1 MTAFAIDHRQGD
13 LTQTAFELAPLSP
26 SSVRIHVAAF
36 GINRP
41 DLLQKA
47 GLYRAPADA
56 SPFLGLEV
64 AGTII
69 EVGSEVDARLLG
81 QKVCALTHGGGYASF
96 VNAQADHCLP
106 WPADFSAAEAACLP
120 ETLFTVWH
128 NLIERGQLQAGD
140 TALIQAGSSGIGTT
154 AIQLAK
160 ALGATVI
167 STAGTDDK
175 CARLIELGADYALN
189 YTASDYSEQLS
200 ALVKEHGLAVVLDL
214 LGGEHYSQYIKLA
227 SDDARIVTIAVLT
240 GAKAGISIAQVMLK
254 RLTLTGSTLRAQSD
268 LEKARIAQAI
278 REDAWPLIQQG
289 LFRPVMDSVFTGEPV
304 KAVTD
309 AHARMESR
317 QHFGKIAVVL
327 DAEQK

>member
-1 MTAFAIDHRQGD
+1 MTAFAIDHRQGE
-13 LTQTAFELAPLSP
+13 LTRVSLTLAPLAANA
-26 SSVRIHVAAF
+26 VRIEVAAF

-69 EVGSEVDARLLG
+69 DVGADVDARLLG
-81 QKVCALTHGGGYASF
+81 QKVCALTHGGGYASH
-96 VNAQADHCLP
+96 VDACADHCLP
-106 WPADFSAAEAACLP
+106 WPANFSAAEAACLP

-140 TALIQAGSSGIGTT
+140 SVLIQAGSSGIGTT

-160 ALGATVI
+160 ALGARVLT
-167 STAGTDDK
+167 TAGSDDK
-175 CARLIELGADYALN
+175 IERLLDLGADQVLN
-189 YTASDYSEQLS
+189 YKDPDYSTKL
-200 ALVKEHGLAVVLDL
+200 AAYTTEHGLDVVLDL

-227 SDDARIVTIAVLT
+227 SDDARIATIAVLS
-240 GAKAGISIAQVMLK
+240 GAKAEISIAQVMLK
-254 RLTLTGSTLRAQSD
+254 RLTLTGSTLRAQSN

-278 REDAWPLIQQG
+278 RADAWPLIQAGQ
-289 LFRPVMDSVFTGEPV
+289 FKPVMDSVFSGDPV
-304 KAVTD
+304 AAIVQ

-317 QHFGKIAVVL
+317 QHFGKIAVEL
-327 DAEQK
+327 SACEA